1 MSSYSQ
7 SEYPNNETYL
17 SSSVLVGKELEKQG
31 WLLFENIVDN
41 QLVEKLKLDLDKA
54 NTIARHIQIKN
65 DVSQNTDG
73 TINHLLGLGDS
84 FMEFLERM
92 YLKEAITSYFCGNYI
107 LNIFGGVNNLKNHPS
122 YLLNIHRDVRSFT
135 GNLKLMLQMIVM
147 LDDFTLE
154 NGATYFMNGGHYLAD
169 RPSEKLFY
177 ENSTRA
183 VGKSGSI
190 ILFDA
195 NLWHAAGSNQ
205 TDEPRRALT
214 LCFTK
219 PFVKQQLDLPR
230 YFGYDYAT
238 SLSEE
243 MKQIL
248 GYNAL
253 VPTNLEE
260 WYQPPEKRFYKPGQG

>member
-1 MSSYSQ
+1 MSSHS
-7 SEYPNNETYL
+7 SNEYANKKTYL

-31 WLLFENIVDN
+31 WVLFENIVDD
-41 QLVEKLKLDLDKA
+41 QLVERLRLDLDKA
-54 NTIARHIQIKN
+54 NAIARQIQIKN
-65 DVSQNTDG
+65 GVAQNTDG

-84 FMEFLERM
+84 FIEFLERM
-92 YLKEAITSYFCGNYI
+92 YLKQAITHYFAGNYI
-107 LNIFGGVNNLKNHPS
+107 LNIFGGVNNIKNRPS

-154 NGATYFMNGGHYLAD
+154 NGATYFMNGGHYVAD

-177 ENSTRA
+177 ENSSRA

-190 ILFDA
+190 VLFDA
-195 NLWHAAGSNQ
+195 NLWHAAGTNQ
-205 TDEPRRALT
+205 TDAPRRALT
-214 LCFTK
+214 VCFTK

-238 SLSEE
+238 HLSEE